1 MKLTLLIFCVGLS
14 PPLRLKINSEIVT
27 VYLDAPSYALK
38 KKQTTQKKAAIV
50 ASCLEQNS
58 NLQI

>member
-1 MKLTLLIFCVGLS
+1 MKLILLIFCFGLS
-14 PPLRLKINSEIVT
+14 PPLGLEINSEIVT
-27 VYLDAPSYALK
+27 VKLDAPSYALK
-38 KKQTTQKKAAIV
+38 KKQTTHKEAAIV

>member
-1 MKLTLLIFCVGLS
+1 MKFIILIFGIGLS
-14 PPLRLKINSEIVT
+14 PPLHWKLILKSWLYT
-27 VYLDAPSYALK
+27 SMPLLTPWTK
-38 KKQTTQKKAAIV
+38 TTHKKAAIV

>member
-1 MKLTLLIFCVGLS
+1 MKLILLVFCVGLS
-14 PPLRLKINSEIVT
+14 PPLRLKINSEIAT

-38 KKQTTQKKAAIV
+38 KKQTTHMEATRV

-58 NLQI
+58 KLRI